1 MKKLML
7 LCLIL
12 IPILLISCD
21 NNELEE
27 SFITYRNTQTEGIR
41 INFKV
46 LDLQIIDTITNQDKV
61 KDSWNEMVLISEQL
75 TAELLSDFLIQ
86 ENDLKRMKD
95 YYSFAQ
101 KHKGESK
108 FVDEYLN
115 IMTKGLLIQE
125 NGINESRIAQR
136 VEVFL
141 WFTNRKNH
149 FWGRSKIKSIPIN
162 EMENIEIIMT
172 NPETPEYFRVNVHYQ
187 FKNPILNNAVIE
199 LNEIY
204 HYNLNG
210 ECICEE

>member
-1 MKKLML
+1 
-7 LCLIL
+7 
-12 IPILLISCD
+12 
-21 NNELEE
+21 
-27 SFITYRNTQTEGIR
+27 
-41 INFKV
+41 
-46 LDLQIIDTITNQDKV
+46 
-61 KDSWNEMVLISEQL
+61 
-75 TAELLSDFLIQ
+75 
-86 ENDLKRMKD
+86 MKD

-162 EMENIEIIMT
+162 EMENIEFT
-172 NPETPEYFRVNVHYQ
+172 NKDGVYNFEMKIPSLVSDYNQDNINNVMFTIRVELPKKIDMANTSTYDENKVTWKVTRENLVEGFRLRAFTV
-187 FKNPILNNAVIE
+187 K
-199 LNEIY
+199 
-204 HYNLNG
+204 
-210 ECICEE
+210 